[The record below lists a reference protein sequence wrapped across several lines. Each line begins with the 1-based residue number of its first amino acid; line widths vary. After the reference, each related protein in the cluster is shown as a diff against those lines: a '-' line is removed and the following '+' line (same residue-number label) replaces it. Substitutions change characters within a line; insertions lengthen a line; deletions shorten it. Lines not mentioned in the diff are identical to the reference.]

1 MCGLGTK
8 KGLPLQM
15 TSRSSTR
22 SLYQPPGTILEQ
34 FFGFFFFF
42 KIYFIVHLFVCVPS
56 EARRHPIP
64 RSWSYKWLWTN
75 QSGCWEP
82 DLGPP
87 LLPAEPSLQPCIFF
101 LHTFLE
107 KHMYMFITRTEE
119 MAQLL
124 RTQTA
129 LPGDWSL
136 IPNTPISWLTTT
148 FNSSGFHRP

>member
-1 MCGLGTK
+1 MWTGNQK
-8 KGLPLQM
+8 RPAFANDKQE
-15 TSRSSTR
+15 
-22 SLYQPPGTILEQ
+22 LYQIPLPTTWNHPWTI
-34 FFGFFFFF
+34 FWFFFFF